1 MKKSYI
7 KPIVSAKN
15 IEMESMLHPIT
26 QAKMNVAAHDLYDSD
41 VDLQGIDVNNGATG
55 TVNFG
60 RDRASVDWDF

>member
-26 QAKMNVAAHDLYDSD
+26 QAKMNVAAHDLYDSN
-41 VDLQGIDVNNGATG
+41 VNLPGIDVNNSETG
-55 TVNFG
+55 TVYFG